1 MLERAV
7 VGIAQ
12 WLPVPGAPALNLETA
27 LEHVGKL
34 GEAGCDL
41 IVLPELWPSGFDWGT
56 LADDVEVAAEPLEG
70 ARTRALADAARSA
83 GAWLA
88 AGTVPELADGS
99 IFNTA
104 LLFSRDGTLHATHRK
119 CHLYSPLGEERNM
132 VAGDRVTVS
141 DTDDFGVVGLSIC
154 FDGDF
159 PEMARAMRDRGARVV
174 IHPSAYEIAAAAWWD
189 RLYPANALANGQWW
203 IMANQCGASAV
214 DTLLGGS
221 QVISPGGDVVAS
233 AARAATGETPAP
245 ELLVVEIDLRDQ
257 LERVDADH
265 SALWDL
271 RRPEVYASPE

>member
-1 MLERAV
+1 
-7 VGIAQ
+7 
-12 WLPVPGAPALNLETA
+12 
-27 LEHVGKL
+27 
-34 GEAGCDL
+34 
-41 IVLPELWPSGFDWGT
+41 
-56 LADDVEVAAEPLEG
+56 
-70 ARTRALADAARSA
+70 
-83 GAWLA
+83 
-88 AGTVPELADGS
+88 
-99 IFNTA
+99 
-104 LLFSRDGTLHATHRK
+104 
-119 CHLYSPLGEERNM
+119 M

-141 DTDDFGVVGLSIC
+141 ETDDFGVVGLSIC

-214 DTLLGGS
+214 DTLLGAS

-233 AARAATGETPAP
+233 AARAAAGETPAP

-265 SALWDL
+265 SVLWDL